1 MIDKIKHYILAGASL
16 LIGAFLP
23 YLYSFADVYAKN
35 AQIITYTVS
44 IVLLIVGLL
53 IITWIQYQQRMH
65 RVRYAILIFALDKD
79 KRLLTIHNEY
89 HKRLMIPCGIIPS
102 SLTPN
107 EAVNSFMREQVGLSA
122 GDFTSVC
129 LHDGQIP
136 DKIFPS
142 DAQIEFV
149 TKHERHVKLHYA
161 FVYALW
167 VDNVD
172 NLTDKASFK
181 SIDELSKIP
190 NDKGLFSDIF
200 ARYKFI
206 LSELDGGDIK

>member
-35 AQIITYTVS
+35 AQIITYTAS
-44 IVLLIVGLL
+44 IVLLVSGLL

-65 RVRYAILIFALDKD
+65 RVKYAILIFALDND

-89 HKRLMIPCGIIPS
+89 HNRLMIPCGIIPS
-102 SLTPN
+102 NLTPN
-107 EAVNSFMREQVGLSA
+107 EAVNSFMKEQVGLNA
-122 GDFTSVC
+122 DDFTSIC
-129 LHDGQIP
+129 FHNGQVP
-136 DKIFPS
+136 NKICPS

-149 TKHERHVKLHYA
+149 TKHEKHVKLHYA
-161 FVYALW
+161 FVYAIR
-167 VDNVD
+167 VDNTLS
-172 NLTDKASFK
+172 LTDKASFK
-181 SIDELSKIP
+181 SVDELSKMP

-200 ARYKFI
+200 TRYKFI